1 VAAAIPQPARR
12 IANRERLIFA
22 LDVPD
27 LAGAK
32 RLVATLGDSVVFYK
46 IGLELATSR
55 HYFELLDWLVA
66 QDKKVFTDLKLY
78 DIPATVTAAVRQLR
92 ASGATFL
99 TVHGERAIMEAAAQA
114 KGERLKVLAV
124 TVLTSIAPSDLAEMG
139 IGLPVEELVLMRAR
153 QAAAVGCDGVIA
165 SGLEAASLR
174 AALGA
179 QPLIVTPGIRPADGA
194 RSDAGMD
201 AGGRAMERAIADDQ
215 RRVVTP
221 TQAFKA
227 GADHIVVGR
236 PIRDAADPH
245 RAAAAIQAEIADVFG
260 SRI

>member
-1 VAAAIPQPARR
+1 MTEPARR

-27 LAGAK
+27 LKGAK
-32 RLVATLGDSVVFYK
+32 QLVGQLAESVVFYK

-78 DIPATVTAAVRQLR
+78 DIPATVTAAVRQLSG
-92 ASGATFL
+92 SGASFL
-99 TVHGERAIMEAAAQA
+99 TVHGDRAIMEAAAIA
-114 KGERLKVLAV
+114 KGPRLKILAV
-124 TVLTSIAPSDLAEMG
+124 TVLTSIAPRDLADMG
-139 IGLPVEELVLMRAR
+139 IGHSVEELVVMRAR
-153 QAAAVGCDGVIA
+153 QAAAAGCDGVIA
-165 SGLEAASLR
+165 SGLEAAPLR

-179 QPLIVTPGIRPADGA
+179 QPLIVTPGIRRADGA
-194 RSDAGMD
+194 R
-201 AGGRAMERAIADDQ
+201 DDQ

-221 TQAFKA
+221 TLAFRS

-236 PIRDAADPH
+236 PIRDAADPYL
-245 RAAAAIQAEIADVFG
+245 AAAAIQDEIAGVFG
-260 SRI
+260 